1 MEAVMTVLADEH
13 QALMGAIG
21 IAGMSTHRAS
31 LAGVVGIHFDRHRT
45 LQERFIGN
53 HAVQLSKSP
62 LGIGSVGTSLLL
74 AHLFAMLAPSALAD
88 ICQLFQSNQAVRVSG
103 HDTLR
108 DYMIGVLLQPSL
120 SSANGDQA
128 PCSRASAFLL
138 QTLPQSRIMVGFGDD
153 LLPGMEGT
161 VSRGSSSDRQVAN
174 AYIHTG
180 DTRMGFRCG
189 ICYLNLQGDQQI
201 ELFLGFVIPE
211 LRSSNMCAPLEQC
224 AMLGIRGV
232 GHNHPPRERQD
243 AYLLSV

>member
-13 QALMGAIG
+13 QALLRAIG
-21 IAGMSTHRAS
+21 IAGMPTHRAS

-45 LQERFIGN
+45 LQERFVGN

-62 LGIGSVGTSLLL
+62 LGRGSIGTSLLL
-74 AHLFAMLAPSALAD
+74 ARLVAMLAPSALAD
-88 ICQLFQSNQAVRVSG
+88 VCQLFQSNQAVRISG
-103 HDTLR
+103 HDPFGDPMFGIL
-108 DYMIGVLLQPSL
+108 VQPSL

-153 LLPGMEGT
+153 LLAAMEGT
-161 VSRGSSSDRQVAN
+161 VSPGGSSDCQVAN

-189 ICYLNLQGDQQI
+189 VCYLHLQGDQQI
-201 ELFLGFVIPE
+201 ELFLGFVIPTG
-211 LRSSNMCAPLEQC
+211 CATRLKGENV
-224 AMLGIRGV
+224 A
-232 GHNHPPRERQD
+232 
-243 AYLLSV
+243 